1 MGTIKSDN
9 IQARTDS
16 TGVQIK
22 AYKETIQS
30 LTSNSGAV
38 AIDLSQ
44 GNAGTLTLT
53 ENVTVFN
60 FTNVP
65 TSGLGNFTL
74 KITQHASSAK
84 TVAISC
90 SVNGASAANAKTAG
104 AGGFTMTTTAS
115 RDDILTFLFFDAAT
129 PQISAIQ
136 DLA

>member
-74 KITQHASSAK
+74 KITQHASSPK

-90 SVNGASAANAKTAG
+90 TVNGASAANAKTAG

-115 RDDILTFLFFDAAT
+115 RDDIITFLFFDAAT

>member
-9 IQARTDS
+9 IQAATDS
-16 TGVQIK
+16 AGVQIK
-22 AYKETIQS
+22 AYKETIQT
-30 LTSNSGAV
+30 LTSDSGAV

-53 ENVTVFN
+53 ENVSVFN

-74 KITQHASSAK
+74 KITQNASSAK